1 MLENVSCLSL
11 GKTAVV
17 LLLAGFSC
25 VCCPP
30 GGAVHRLAVRCPVLD
45 LAHYKCF
52 RVLHTFQGVQ
62 AHTMTDV

>member
-30 GGAVHRLAVRCPVLD
+30 GGAVHRLAARCPVLD
-45 LAHYKCF
+45 LAHYNASVSCTHSKVY
-52 RVLHTFQGVQ
+52 RHTQ
-62 AHTMTDV
+62 